1 MRFRIQTI
9 MLLIVI
15 LALVAALGVQ
25 HFHAAQ
31 REAALAAQLRDQLQ
45 ISLQERAVAQAHA
58 AQALASERVAR
69 AQAEIARAL
78 LDQSQAPLKYDPAT
92 KESDEQKPNP

>member
-1 MRFRIQTI
+1 
-9 MLLIVI
+9 
-15 LALVAALGVQ
+15 
-25 HFHAAQ
+25 
-31 REAALAAQLRDQLQ
+31 
-45 ISLQERAVAQAHA
+45 VAQAHA

>member
-1 MRFRIQTI
+1 MRFQIQTI

-31 REAALAAQLRDQLQ
+31 REASLTAQVRDQLQ
-45 ISLQERAVAQAHA
+45 ISLQELAVAQAHA

-69 AQAEIARAL
+69 TQAEIARAL
-78 LDQSQAPLKYDPAT
+78 LDQSQSPLKLDPTA
-92 KESDEQKPNP
+92 KESGEQKPNP